1 MIKNCKVICAKTYRD
16 KLNLIWIYRIAFLIF
31 LGLMYVPS
39 AGAGDIQIFSNS
51 NKNTVY
57 NLKTTTF
64 QLTQPMVIT
73 KIETYHWN
81 DQKGTSGPGKVGIRG
96 IGYWQAKASNGMYN
110 TPNTYWTVYPNI
122 RLEPGSYSITDSDP
136 ATWSQNSGSGGL
148 GFVRIYGR
156 SVGEVSSTTTST
168 PTTSTQTAGKSEWNS
183 TFKKISFTQN
193 GKNLSGKYDY
203 AGGRISGTLQG
214 RTFNGWW
221 AENDDTLDCGPNGNW
236 SGPIVFQFSAD
247 GRSFT
252 GRYGK
257 CSKGQRTFSSV
268 KSNQTWNGNLLAGS
282 INF

>member
-1 MIKNCKVICAKTYRD
+1 MLKYCKTNHVKTSLDKFYLGCIYKTALLIC
-16 KLNLIWIYRIAFLIF
+16 
-31 LGLMYVPS
+31 LGLIYLPS
-39 AGAGDIQIFSNS
+39 AGAGDIQFFSNS
-51 NKNTVY
+51 NKNAVQ
-57 NLKTTTF
+57 NLATTTF
-64 QLTQPMVIT
+64 QLAQPMLVT

-96 IGYWQAKASNGMYN
+96 IGYWQAKGSPGMYN
-110 TPNTYWTVYPNI
+110 TPNAYWTVYPNI

-156 SVGEVSSTTTST
+156 SIEQVSSTPVPATIPS
-168 PTTSTQTAGKSEWNS
+168 QTIGKSEWNS
-183 TFKKISFTQN
+183 SFKKISFTQS
-193 GKNLSGKYDY
+193 GKNLSGQYEY
-203 AGGRISGTLQG
+203 AGGRITGTLQG

-221 AENDDTLDCGPNGNW
+221 AESDDTLECGPNNNW
-236 SGPIVFQFSAD
+236 SGPVVLQFSAD

-257 CSKGQRTFSSV
+257 CSKGERTFNSV
-268 KSNQTWNGNLLAGS
+268 KSNHTWNGNLLNGS